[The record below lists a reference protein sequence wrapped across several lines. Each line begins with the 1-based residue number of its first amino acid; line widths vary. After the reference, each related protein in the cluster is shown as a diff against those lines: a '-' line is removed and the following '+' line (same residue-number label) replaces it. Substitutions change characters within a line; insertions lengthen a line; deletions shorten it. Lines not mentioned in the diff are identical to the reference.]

1 MEEKKSR
8 NQTFAIVLFAV
19 SIFLFCLVLVPG
31 DSVWNW
37 LHTMIQGLF
46 GSCAIGW
53 PILLTYVSVAT
64 ALEKPVQKLST
75 KIWLS
80 ITMIILFCACIFIF
94 NPGAVSPEKNYFQ
107 KLSELYGLGAQMKGA
122 GLFSGILGIPFV
134 SVLGETGSKIVI
146 ILLLFVN
153 LMILTGTSLIQL
165 FRAVTKPVDMAG
177 EYIGNTREERRMKKE
192 ALELQ
197 ERKRTD
203 AADID
208 ISLDDMPAHPVISP
222 DAAMKERILE
232 RNDKLEQLKRA
243 VSAPMPTID
252 TDLKKEKKAR
262 RQKES
267 GIPAAGLDMAGAM
280 PPRKKLEERP
290 MDDNGAA
297 AAAAAFA
304 AKKRNLAETKSDP
317 AQKQPDPQ
325 SISIKVEPYPEGDNG
340 EPSYRFPPVSLL
352 DPSPETDGGCDSRA
366 ADLRPDAGGYSE
378 KLRRSDKNRR
388 YQQGTSGDPV

>member
-1 MEEKKSR
+1 M
-8 NQTFAIVLFAV
+8 FAV

-177 EYIGNTREERRMKKE
+177 EYIGNTREERRMKKG
-192 ALELQ
+192 
-197 ERKRTD
+197 
-203 AADID
+203 
-208 ISLDDMPAHPVISP
+208 S
-222 DAAMKERILE
+222 
-232 RNDKLEQLKRA
+232 
-243 VSAPMPTID
+243 
-252 TDLKKEKKAR
+252 
-262 RQKES
+262 
-267 GIPAAGLDMAGAM
+267 AGA
-280 PPRKKLEERP
+280 
-290 MDDNGAA
+290 
-297 AAAAAFA
+297 
-304 AKKRNLAETKSDP
+304 S
-317 AQKQPDPQ
+317 
-325 SISIKVEPYPEGDNG
+325 G
-340 EPSYRFPPVSLL
+340 EKAHGR
-352 DPSPETDGGCDSRA
+352 C
-366 ADLRPDAGGYSE
+366 
-378 KLRRSDKNRR
+378 R
-388 YQQGTSGDPV
+388 Y

>member
-1 MEEKKSR
+1 
-8 NQTFAIVLFAV
+8 
-19 SIFLFCLVLVPG
+19 
-31 DSVWNW
+31 
-37 LHTMIQGLF
+37 
-46 GSCAIGW
+46 
-53 PILLTYVSVAT
+53 
-64 ALEKPVQKLST
+64 
-75 KIWLS
+75 
-80 ITMIILFCACIFIF
+80 
-94 NPGAVSPEKNYFQ
+94 
-107 KLSELYGLGAQMKGA
+107 
-122 GLFSGILGIPFV
+122 
-134 SVLGETGSKIVI
+134 
-146 ILLLFVN
+146 
-153 LMILTGTSLIQL
+153 
-165 FRAVTKPVDMAG
+165 
-177 EYIGNTREERRMKKE
+177 MKKE

-352 DPSPETDGGCDSRA
+352 DPSPETDEGDVTHELQTYGQMLVDTLKSFGVQTKIVDISRGPA
-366 ADLRPDAGGYSE
+366 VT
-378 KLRRSDKNRR
+378 R
-388 YQQGTSGDPV
+388 YEL